1 MNDARPPRKSAAA
14 SRRKD
19 ARKDARK
26 GGVRA
31 IGALTP
37 ELTRKALGKRG
48 FTGAKI
54 VTDWALIVGEDLAR
68 QSQPDSLRFPRGQR
82 DQGVLTVRVDGPLAT
97 ELMHLEPLVVERIN
111 GHFGYKAVARLK
123 LVQAPVRRSPAGA
136 KRAASAQPA
145 PPRPAPRAIAR
156 GEADALEARL
166 AAIEDPALRESLRRL
181 GRTVLGR
188 TLATKPDE
196 EG

>member
-1 MNDARPPRKSAAA
+1 MTDARAPRKPAARSGGENA
-14 SRRKD
+14 RPD
-19 ARKDARK
+19 AQKGARK
-26 GGVRA
+26 GGMRA

-37 ELTRKALGKRG
+37 GLTRKALGKRG

-123 LVQAPVRRSPAGA
+123 LVQAPVRRPPADA
-136 KRAASAQPA
+136 RRAAPA
-145 PPRPAPRAIAR
+145 RTPPRPIAPA
-156 GEADALEARL
+156 EADALEARL
-166 AAIEDPALRESLRRL
+166 AAVEDPALRESLRRL

-196 EG
+196 EA